1 MTQGI
6 LQQIQAELGS
16 DQVASARLLPV
27 AVEEVEKSNGKAE
40 VAAEALATAEA
51 EA

>member
-1 MTQGI
+1 M
-6 LQQIQAELGS
+6 ELGA

-27 AVEEVEKSNGKAE
+27 AAEPSAEGNGKAE
-40 VAAEALATAEA
+40 VAAEALAAAEA

>member
-1 MTQGI
+1 VTQQI
-6 LQQIQAELGS
+6 LQQIQVELGS
-16 DQVASARLLPV
+16 EQVASARLLPTV
-27 AVEEVEKSNGKAE
+27 DAESAGSNGKAE